1 MLICTKEGLISYLY
15 QIFAEVSLHCVIKD
29 DKSKLV
35 FLFNMIVTFQLKL
48 SN

>member
-35 FLFNMIVTFQLKL
+35 FLFNMIVTF
-48 SN
+48 